1 MLKEED
7 CHNMIIA
14 ILMPFIMA
22 ICIPF
27 IAKFKYRIHT
37 GYAALAASLSIF
49 IYFLTLLIN
58 GETDILYRY
67 SWIPSLGLD
76 LTFHTD
82 GLALFFALL
91 ISGIGVLVAF
101 YSIYYLDRGERLGSF
116 YVYLL
121 LFMGAML
128 GIVTSDNIYALY
140 TFWEL
145 TSVSSFLLISFW
157 FTRKASTDGA
167 LKSMLITF
175 LGGFALLGGLVL
187 LHLVT
192 GTASIREILTKGDL
206 ILGSDWFPLIV
217 VLLLLAACTK
227 SAQFPF
233 HIWLPDA
240 MEAPTPVSAY
250 LHSATM
256 VKAGLFLLLRFTP
269 VFRESEA
276 FFIAVSI
283 IGLLTLFWGSYMAVR
298 QTDLKGILAFSTIS
312 QLGMIMAMIGYGTE
326 AAIFAAMF
334 HILNHATFKGSLFMA
349 VGIIDHETGTR
360 DIRRLGGLWKLM
372 PVTGIISVLASFSMA
387 GVPLPILNGF
397 YSKEEFFSSSW
408 DLSADR
414 AFGTGFAS
422 VLADI
427 VPYAAVA
434 GSIFTF
440 VYSMYFFFRT
450 FTGKSETSAAEKAH
464 DPKVG
469 MLLSPVLLVSGVV
482 LISIFPNWF
491 TRHLLQPAANA
502 VYGEA
507 LENKSIHFW
516 HGFVPALFM
525 SLIVVVFGI
534 VIYITR
540 KYWTGLYKVLPGK
553 LSGNTVYSAFL
564 TASEKQTKRLND
576 HIVSGSLR
584 QYNAIIISVISILT
598 LLILFGTNSFDLSNI
613 DTSPVSLPQS
623 LPELAVAIIMIA
635 AAFGSTVSKK
645 KLTAVIILGVVGYG
659 LSILFVLFRAPDLAL
674 TQLSIETIT
683 VVLFLLCFR
692 HLPEFKKERKEKLSK
707 KITNIIIASLCG
719 LMMTLVGLAAYSQ
732 RPFPAISD
740 YFVEYA
746 YKLGGGDNIV
756 NVILV
761 DFRGLDTLFE
771 ITVLAIAALGIYSL
785 IKLRQKGGDR

>member
-1 MLKEED
+1 
-7 CHNMIIA
+7 MIFA
-14 ILMPFIMA
+14 ILMPFIIAM
-22 ICIPF
+22 CIPF
-27 IAKFKYRIHT
+27 IARFKTKIHT
-37 GYAALAASLSIF
+37 GYAVFATALSIF
-49 IYFLTLLIN
+49 IYFLTLLVS
-58 GETDILYRY
+58 GDTDIFYRY

-76 LTFHTD
+76 LTFYTD

-91 ISGIGVLVAF
+91 ISGIGALVAF
-101 YSIYYLDRGERLGSF
+101 YSVHYLSKKERLGHF

-167 LKSMLITF
+167 MKSLLITV
-175 LGGFALLGGLVL
+175 LGGFSLLGGLVL
-187 LHLVT
+187 LQIVT
-192 GTASIREILTKGDL
+192 GSTSIRTILTEGSL
-206 ILGSDWFPLIV
+206 ILSSDWFPLII

-269 VFRESEA
+269 VFRESES

-298 QTDLKGILAFSTIS
+298 QTDLKGILAYSTIS
-312 QLGMIMAMIGYGTE
+312 QLGMIMSMIGYGTE
-326 AAIFAAMF
+326 AALFAAMF

-360 DIRRLGGLWKLM
+360 NINKLGGLWKLM

-397 YSKEEFFSSSW
+397 LSKEEFFTSSW
-408 DLSADR
+408 ELAQTRTFS
-414 AFGTGFAS
+414 TGFAD
-422 VLADI
+422 VLMHV

-440 VYSMYFFFRT
+440 VYSMYFFFGT
-450 FTGKSETSAAEKAH
+450 FTGKRDKDTAEKAH
-464 DPKVG
+464 DPNFG
-469 MLLSPVLLVSGVV
+469 MLISPILLVCGVV
-482 LISIFPNWF
+482 IISIFPNWF
-491 TRHLLQPAANA
+491 SHHLLHPAADA

-507 LENKSIHFW
+507 MKEHHIKFW
-516 HGFVPALFM
+516 HGLEPALVM
-525 SLIVVVFGI
+525 SLVVVILGI
-534 VIYITR
+534 AFYLTR
-540 KYWTGLYKVLPGK
+540 KYWAGLYQILPGK
-553 LSGNTVYSAFL
+553 LSGNAIYRGLL
-564 TASEKQTKRLND
+564 TLSEKQTKTVNDRLVN
-576 HIVSGSLR
+576 GSLR
-584 QYNAIIISVISILT
+584 QYNMVIISVISVVT
-598 LLILFGTNSFDLSNI
+598 LAILFGTNAFDLTNI
-613 DTSPVSLPQS
+613 DVSPVSLPGS
-623 LPELAVAIIMIA
+623 LPELAVALIMVT
-635 AAFGSTVSKK
+635 AAFGTTVSEK
-645 KLTAVIILGVVGYG
+645 KLTAIIILGVVGYG

-692 HLPEFKKERKEKLSK
+692 HLPEMERDRKEKVSK
-707 KITNIIIASLCG
+707 KVTNIIIAAACG

-732 RPFPAISD
+732 RLFPSISD
-740 YFVEYA
+740 YFVKYS

-785 IKLRQKGGDR
+785 IKLRHKGGDR

>member
-1 MLKEED
+1 
-7 CHNMIIA
+7 MIVA
-14 ILMPFIMA
+14 ILMPFLIAM
-22 ICIPF
+22 CIPF
-27 IAKFKYRIHT
+27 IAKIKYRIHT
-37 GYAALAASLSIF
+37 GYAVFATSLSIF
-49 IYFLTLLIN
+49 LYFLVLLIN
-58 GETDILYRY
+58 GETDTLYSY
-67 SWIPSLGLD
+67 SWIPSLGLN
-76 LTFHTD
+76 LTFYTD

-91 ISGIGVLVAF
+91 ISGIGALVAF
-101 YSIYYLDRGERLGSF
+101 YSIFYLNREERLGSF

-175 LGGFALLGGLVL
+175 IGGFALLGGLVL

-192 GTASIREILTKGDL
+192 GSTSIREILTQGDL
-206 ILGSDWFPLIV
+206 ILASDWFPLIV

-269 VFRESEA
+269 VFKESEA

-283 IGLLTLFWGSYMAVR
+283 IGLVTLFWGSYMAVR
-298 QTDLKGILAFSTIS
+298 QTDLKGILAYSTIS

-360 DIRRLGGLWKLM
+360 DIRKLGGLWKLM
-372 PVTGIISVLASFSMA
+372 PVTGIISILASFSMA

-414 AFGTGFAS
+414 VLGTDFA
-422 VLADI
+422 VILANI

-440 VYSMYFFFRT
+440 VYSMYFYFRT
-450 FTGKSETSAAEKAH
+450 FTGKGDKAVAEKAH
-464 DPKVG
+464 DPIFG
-469 MLLSPVLLVSGVV
+469 MLAAPVLLVSGVL

-491 TRHLLQPAANA
+491 SHHLLQPAANA
-502 VYGEA
+502 VYGEV
-507 LENKSIHFW
+507 LKEHSIHFW
-516 HGFVPALFM
+516 HGFVPALIM
-525 SLIVVVFGI
+525 SLIVVVLGI
-534 VIYITR
+534 AFYVTR
-540 KYWTGLYKVLPGK
+540 NYWSVLYNVLPGK
-553 LSGNTVYSAFL
+553 LSGNFVYSSL
-564 TASEKQTKRLND
+564 LSASEIQTKKLND
-576 HIVSGSLR
+576 RIVTGSIR
-584 QYNAIIISVISILT
+584 QYNAIIISVISVVT
-598 LLILFGTNSFDLSNI
+598 LLILFGTNSFDLRNI
-613 DTSPVSLPQS
+613 DTSPISLPES
-623 LPELAVAIIMIA
+623 LPELAVAFIMIA
-635 AAFGSTVSKK
+635 AAFGSTISQK

-692 HLPEFKKERKEKLSK
+692 HLPEIRRERKEKTAK
-707 KITNIIIASLCG
+707 KIANIIIASLCG
-719 LMMTLVGLAAYSQ
+719 IMMMLVGLAAYSQ
-732 RPFPAISD
+732 RLFPSISE
-740 YFVEYA
+740 YFVKYS

>member
-1 MLKEED
+1 
-7 CHNMIIA
+7 MIVA
-14 ILMPFIMA
+14 ILMPFIIAM
-22 ICIPF
+22 CIPF
-27 IAKFKYRIHT
+27 FAKFKYRIHT
-37 GYAALAASLSIF
+37 GYAVFATSLSIF
-49 IYFLTLLIN
+49 LYFLVLLVS
-58 GETDILYRY
+58 GETDTLYRY

-76 LTFHTD
+76 LTFYTD

-91 ISGIGVLVAF
+91 ISGIGALVAF
-101 YSIYYLDRGERLGSF
+101 YSIYYLNREERLGSF

-175 LGGFALLGGLVL
+175 LGGFSLLGALVL

-192 GTASIREILTKGDL
+192 GSASIREILTQGDL
-206 ILGSDWFPLIV
+206 ILASDWFPMII

-269 VFRESEA
+269 VFKESEA

-283 IGLLTLFWGSYMAVR
+283 IGLVTLFWGSYMAVR
-298 QTDLKGILAFSTIS
+298 QTDLKGILAYSTIS

-326 AAIFAAMF
+326 AAIFAAIF

-360 DIRRLGGLWKLM
+360 DIRKLGGLWKLM
-372 PVTGIISVLASFSMA
+372 PVTGIISILASFSMA

-408 DLSADR
+408 DLTADR
-414 AFGTGFAS
+414 AFGTDFAA
-422 VLADI
+422 VLATI

-440 VYSMYFFFRT
+440 VYSMYFYFRT
-450 FTGKSETSAAEKAH
+450 FTGNAEKATAEKAH
-464 DPKVG
+464 DPKFG
-469 MLLSPVLLVSGVV
+469 MLATPVLLVLGVL

-491 TRHLLQPAANA
+491 SRHLLQPAANA

-507 LENKSIHFW
+507 MNEHSIHFW
-516 HGFVPALFM
+516 HGFVPPFIM
-525 SLIVVVFGI
+525 SLIVVVLGI
-534 VIYITR
+534 VFYATR
-540 KYWTGLYKVLPGK
+540 KYWMALYNILPGK
-553 LSGNTVYSAFL
+553 LSGNIVYASL
-564 TASEKQTKRLND
+564 LSASEKQTKRLND
-576 HIVSGSLR
+576 RIVSGSIR
-584 QYNAIIISVISILT
+584 QYNAIIISVISIVT
-598 LLILFGTNSFDLSNI
+598 LLILFGTNSFDLRHI

-623 LPELAVAIIMIA
+623 LPELAVAFIMIA
-635 AAFGSTVSKK
+635 AAFGSTVSQK

-692 HLPEFKKERKEKLSK
+692 HLPEMKRERKEKTSK

-719 LMMTLVGLAAYSQ
+719 LMMMFVGLAAYSQ
-732 RPFPAISD
+732 RLSPSISD
-740 YFVEYA
+740 YFIKYS

>member
-1 MLKEED
+1 
-7 CHNMIIA
+7 MIVA
-14 ILMPFIMA
+14 ILMPFLIA
-22 ICIPF
+22 LCIPF
-27 IAKFKYRIHT
+27 ISKFKHRIHT
-37 GYAALAASLSIF
+37 GYAVLATSLSIF
-49 IYFLTLLIN
+49 LYFLVLLIS

-76 LTFHTD
+76 LTFYTD

-91 ISGIGVLVAF
+91 ISGIGALVAF
-101 YSIYYLDRGERLGSF
+101 YSIFYLSREERLGSF

-175 LGGFALLGGLVL
+175 LGGFSLLGGLVL

-192 GTASIREILTKGDL
+192 GSTSIREIVTQGDL
-206 ILGSDWFPLIV
+206 ILANDWFPLIV

-283 IGLLTLFWGSYMAVR
+283 IGLVTLFWGSYMAVK
-298 QTDLKGILAFSTIS
+298 QTDLKGILAYSTIS

-326 AAIFAAMF
+326 AAIFAAIF

-360 DIRRLGGLWKLM
+360 NIQKLGGLWKLM
-372 PVTGIISVLASFSMA
+372 PVTGIISILASFSMA

-397 YSKEEFFSSSW
+397 YSKEEFFTSSW
-408 DLSADR
+408 NLSGDR
-414 AFGTGFAS
+414 AFGSDFAAL
-422 VLADI
+422 LANI

-440 VYSMYFFFRT
+440 VYSMYFYFRT
-450 FTGKSETSAAEKAH
+450 FTGKAEKTTAEKAH
-464 DPKVG
+464 DPKLG
-469 MLLSPVLLVSGVV
+469 MLAAPVLLVSGVL

-491 TRHLLQPAANA
+491 SRHLLQPAANA

-507 LENKSIHFW
+507 MKEHTIHFW
-516 HGFVPALFM
+516 HGFVPALIM
-525 SLIVVVFGI
+525 SLIVVVLGI
-534 VIYITR
+534 LFYSTR
-540 KYWTGLYKVLPGK
+540 KYWMGLYNILPGK
-553 LSGNTVYSAFL
+553 LSGNIVYTSL
-564 TASEKQTKRLND
+564 LSASENQTKKLND
-576 HIVSGSLR
+576 RIVSGSIR
-584 QYNAIIISVISILT
+584 QYNAIIVSVISIVT
-598 LLILFGTNSFDLSNI
+598 LLVLFGTNSFDLSNI

-623 LPELAVAIIMIA
+623 LPELAVALIMIA
-635 AAFGSTVSKK
+635 AAFGSTVSQK

-692 HLPEFKKERKEKLSK
+692 HLPEMKQERKEKTSK

-719 LMMTLVGLAAYSQ
+719 LMMMLVGLAAYSQ
-732 RPFPAISD
+732 RLFPAISD
-740 YFVEYA
+740 YFVKYS

>member
-1 MLKEED
+1 
-7 CHNMIIA
+7 MIFVILLPFLIA
-14 ILMPFIMA
+14 LF
-22 ICIPF
+22 IPF
-27 IAKFKYRIHT
+27 LAGFKQIIHT
-37 GYAALAASLSIF
+37 GYAALFASLTIF
-49 IYFLTLLIN
+49 IYFLTLLIS
-58 GETDILYRY
+58 GETDNLYHY
-67 SWIPSLGLD
+67 TWIPSLDLN
-76 LTFHTD
+76 LTFYTD
-82 GLALFFALL
+82 GLAIFFALL

-101 YSIYYLDRGERLGSF
+101 YSIFYMERHESLGSF

-145 TSVSSFLLISFW
+145 TSVSSFLLISYW
-157 FTRKASTDGA
+157 FTRKSSTDGA

-175 LGGFALLGGLVL
+175 LGGFSLLGGLAL
-187 LHLVT
+187 LHMVT
-192 GTASIREILTKGDL
+192 GTASIREILAKGDI
-206 ILGSDWFPLIV
+206 ILSNDWFPLILI
-217 VLLLLAACTK
+217 LLLLAACTK

-269 VFRESEA
+269 VFKESEA
-276 FFIAVSI
+276 FFIAVTL
-283 IGLLTLFWGSYMAVR
+283 IGLVTLFWGSYMAVR

-326 AAIFAAMF
+326 AALFAAMF
-334 HILNHATFKGSLFMA
+334 HILNHAVFKGSLFMA

-360 DIRRLGGLWKLM
+360 DIQRLGGLWKLM

-397 YSKEEFFSSSW
+397 YSKEEFFKSSW

-414 AFGTGFAS
+414 VLNSDFSA
-422 VLADI
+422 VLAAV

-440 VYSMYFFFRT
+440 VYSMYFYFQT
-450 FTGKSETSAAEKAH
+450 FTGKAEKQTAEKTH
-464 DPKVG
+464 DPRFG
-469 MLLSPVLLVSGVV
+469 MLAAPVLLVSGVL

-491 TRHLLQPAANA
+491 SRHLLQPAANA
-502 VYGEA
+502 VYGEPVKA
-507 LENKSIHFW
+507 HSIHFW
-516 HGFVPALFM
+516 HGIVPAFIM
-525 SLIVVVFGI
+525 SLIVVAAGI
-534 VIYITR
+534 LFYLTR
-540 KYWTGLYKVLPGK
+540 NYWKGLYRLLPGK
-553 LSGNTVYSAFL
+553 LSGNTVYASL
-564 TASEKQTKRLND
+564 LSASENQTKRVND
-576 HIVSGSLR
+576 RLVNGSLR
-584 QYNAIIISVISILT
+584 QYNSIILT
-598 LLILFGTNSFDLSNI
+598 SVSVLTLAMLFATNSLDLSAI
-613 DTSPVSLPQS
+613 DASPVSLPQS
-623 LPELAVAIIMIA
+623 LPELAVAFIMIA
-635 AAFGSTVSKK
+635 AAFGSTVSKR

-659 LSILFVLFRAPDLAL
+659 LSLLFVLFRAPDLAL

-683 VVLFLLCFR
+683 VVLFLSCFR
-692 HLPEFKKERKEKLSK
+692 HLPELKQDKKAKLSK

-719 LMMTLVGLAAYSQ
+719 LMMMLVGLAAYSQ
-732 RPFPAISD
+732 RLFPTISG
-740 YFVEYA
+740 YFVDNS

-785 IKLRQKGGDR
+785 IKLRHKGGDR